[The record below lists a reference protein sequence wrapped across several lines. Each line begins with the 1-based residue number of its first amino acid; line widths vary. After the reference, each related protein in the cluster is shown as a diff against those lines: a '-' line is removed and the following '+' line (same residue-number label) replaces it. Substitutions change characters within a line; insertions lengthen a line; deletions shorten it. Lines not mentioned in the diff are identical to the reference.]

1 MTGPTVDSL
10 LSSLSDRTLGLIGLF
25 LGLLSLMYAVHTHR
39 QSRNPKRL
47 VYDTGPTFALAKVY
61 DPGLPIAM
69 TYEGIVTNAVYRT
82 LVLVWN
88 RGSSPIE
95 KFDILRPMHITW
107 TPEAPVVSAGII
119 AKDSGTAVTLLREN
133 EALYLDMTL
142 VRANEA
148 CLIYL
153 DSVHKPATLTM
164 QIELIHSR
172 AARRTPRRSLV
183 DFLRQANCAA
193 RTSCAAA
200 RFATLTWR
208 SS

>member
-107 TPEAPVVSAGII
+107 TPEAPVVSRNY
-119 AKDSGTAVTLLREN
+119 SQRLRN
-133 EALYLDMTL
+133 GCDF
-142 VRANEA
+142 
-148 CLIYL
+148 
-153 DSVHKPATLTM
+153 
-164 QIELIHSR
+164 
-172 AARRTPRRSLV
+172 AARERSALSGH
-183 DFLRQANCAA
+183 DL
-193 RTSCAAA
+193 
-200 RFATLTWR
+200 
-208 SS
+208 SSRK